1 MANEWEGKI
10 KPKNI
15 ESNCS
20 RLRERVQQQHGLA
33 PGRVDLVPVHGLRG
47 RAAQAEAADGREG
60 ALVPDVERVIDHVRT
75 PQPLQVRR
83 RAVDLRAWR
92 WPD

>member
-1 MANEWEGKI
+1 
-10 KPKNI
+10 
-15 ESNCS
+15 
-20 RLRERVQQQHGLA
+20 
-33 PGRVDLVPVHGLRG
+33 
-47 RAAQAEAADGREG
+47 
-60 ALVPDVERVIDHVRT
+60 VPDVERVIDHVRT